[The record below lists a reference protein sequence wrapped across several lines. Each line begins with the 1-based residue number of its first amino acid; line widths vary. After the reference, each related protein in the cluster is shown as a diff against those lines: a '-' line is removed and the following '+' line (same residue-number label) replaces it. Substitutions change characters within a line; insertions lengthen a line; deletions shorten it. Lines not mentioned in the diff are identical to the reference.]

1 MTTTTKTP
9 VTKKVSKYN
18 FGTGRRKTAVARVR
32 IHTDV
37 KISTLNAKEYKF
49 EKEISPFEVVGKK
62 NSFGISVIA
71 SGGGKNGQIEAIQ
84 HGIARAL
91 VQFDPELRL
100 SLKKA
105 GYLRR
110 DPREVERKKPGLK
123 KARKSPQ
130 WSKR

>member
-1 MTTTTKTP
+1 MTTPKEEP
-9 VTKKVSKYN
+9 KKVSKYN

-32 IHTDV
+32 IHSDA
-37 KISTLNAKEYKF
+37 KISTLNSKEHTF
-49 EKEISPFEVVGKK
+49 IKELAPFEVVGKK
-62 NSFGISVIA
+62 NSFGVSVIV
-71 SGGGKNGQIEAIQ
+71 SGGGKNGQVEAIQ

-91 VQFDPELRL
+91 VQYDPELRT

>member
-1 MTTTTKTP
+1 MTTTKIA
-9 VTKKVSKYN
+9 SKYN
-18 FGTGRRKTAVARVR
+18 FGTGRRKTAIARVR
-32 IHTDV
+32 IHSDS
-37 KISTLNAKEYKF
+37 KISTLNSKEYIF
-49 EKEISPFEVVGKK
+49 GKELAPFEVIGKK
-62 NSFGISVIA
+62 NIFGLSVIV
-71 SGGGKNGQIEAIQ
+71 SGGGKNGQAEAIR

-91 VQFDPELRL
+91 VQYDPEFRL

>member
-1 MTTTTKTP
+1 MTETTKIN
-9 VTKKVSKYN
+9 SKYN
-18 FGTGRRKTAVARVR
+18 FGTGRRKTAIARVR
-32 IHTDV
+32 IHSDA
-37 KISTLNAKEYKF
+37 KISTLNAKEFKF
-49 EKEISPFEVVGKK
+49 EREIAPFEVVGKK
-62 NSFGISVIA
+62 NSFGLSVVV

-91 VQFDPELRL
+91 VQYDPELRL

>member
-1 MTTTTKTP
+1 MSTTKQEA
-9 VTKKVSKYN
+9 KYN

-32 IHTDV
+32 IHKDT
-37 KISTLNAKEYKF
+37 KISTYNSKEFKF
-49 EKEISPFEVVGKK
+49 DKELAPFQVVGKK
-62 NSFGISVIA
+62 NVFGLSVIVN
-71 SGGGKNGQIEAIQ
+71 GGGKNAQLEAIQ

-91 VQFDPELRL
+91 VQYDPELRS

-123 KARKSPQ
+123 KARKSAQ